1 MNDQPV
7 SFFEELKRR
16 NVVRVGVV
24 YLIAAWLL
32 AQVADLMLEN
42 FNAPAWVIQ
51 SILVVLIIGF
61 PIALIFAWAFEL
73 TPEGLKKEKDVDR
86 SQSITPKTGRKLDF
100 MIIGILA
107 VALSYFIWE
116 SRFENETDS
125 TKPSFQTGETESGIQ
140 TASTETPGPATA
152 AEATP
157 GKPNSKS
164 IAVLPFVNMSSD
176 AEQEYFSD
184 GISEEILN
192 SLAKVKE
199 LKVAGRTSSFA
210 FKGENQDL
218 RQVGQTLGVEHILE
232 GSVRKSGTKVR
243 ITAQLIQVDDGFHLW
258 SESYDR
264 ELDDVFAIQ
273 DEIAQA
279 ILEQLKAHLLVD
291 GEQIVVAS
299 TRADSEA
306 YDLYLLAKQRM
317 YERTG
322 PTIESAVELLD
333 RAIAI
338 DPQYAPA
345 YAQRAIAELLLS
357 EGTGSYGDIPVDQ
370 ALKNSKSLLDKAFEL
385 DPELAEGWA
394 ALGLYYNNQPVITD
408 QGIEPLRKALEL
420 NPNLIDASNWL
431 SINLNAQGEP
441 AEAKAV
447 VEDMVARDPLY
458 RPGVRNM
465 INAHVWFGEYK
476 EAEEFIER
484 VRPLI
489 PNDATIASSEAAL
502 SSELGQHAR
511 ALRQAEQAIALQPS
525 NSVAHITRGFE
536 LMATQQLELVASEGS
551 DFQPIVALN
560 LLGRHEE
567 AATLARQRLDEFA
580 AAPGWIN
587 HLVLTG
593 QWSEAAEFIE
603 TTWVDLEAFEKSF
616 PPWAGIGYW
625 PMLDVALVYSKA
637 GKAAQFDDAMQRLK
651 RVHADLLQQGVN
663 NPIFFMSEASRLAL
677 SGDQEGGMDFL
688 DQAVS
693 RGFISTSARIVIEYP
708 YLGSLEG
715 DPRFEAIQSRMIEH
729 VNTERAELGLEPVS
743 I

>member
-1 MNDQPV
+1 M
-7 SFFEELKRR
+7 SFLAELKRR
-16 NVVRVGVV
+16 NVLRVAVA
-24 YLIAAWLL
+24 YLVTAWLV
-32 AQVADLMLEN
+32 AQIADLVLDNIDSPDWVMQTIML
-42 FNAPAWVIQ
+42 
-51 SILVVLIIGF
+51 VLALGF
-61 PIALIFAWAFEL
+61 PFALIFAWAFEL
-73 TPEGLKKEKDVDR
+73 TPEGLKREHEVDR
-86 SQSITPKTGRKLDF
+86 TQSITPQTGRKLDF

-107 VALSYFIWE
+107 VALAYFIWE
-116 SRFENETDS
+116 SRFENASNVIPANT
-125 TKPSFQTGETESGIQ
+125 GIQ
-140 TASTETPGPATA
+140 QAPSDIQDPADGESA
-152 AEATP
+152 A
-157 GKPNSKS
+157 PNESSAKS

-218 RQVGQTLGVEHILE
+218 RKIGETLGVDHILE

-264 ELDDVFAIQ
+264 ELDDVFVIQ
-273 DEIAQA
+273 DEIATA
-279 ILEQLKAHLLVD
+279 ILEQLKLHLLAD
-291 GEQIVVAS
+291 GEKVVVAS
-299 TRADSEA
+299 TRADSQA

-322 PTIESAVELLD
+322 PTIQSAVELLD
-333 RAIAI
+333 QAIAI
-338 DPQYAPA
+338 DPAYAPA

-357 EGTGSYGDIPVDQ
+357 EGTGSYGNIPLEQ
-370 ALKNSKSLLDKAFEL
+370 ALKNSKELVDKALQL

-394 ALGLYYNNQPVITD
+394 GLGLYYNNQPVINHE
-408 QGIEPLRKALEL
+408 GITPLRKALEL

-431 SINLNAQGEP
+431 AIALNRQGKP
-441 AEAKAV
+441 VEAKV
-447 VEDMVARDPLY
+447 VIEDMVARDPLY

-476 EAEEFIER
+476 KAAEFIER

-502 SSELGQHAR
+502 SSELGHHAL

-525 NSVAHITRGFE
+525 NSVAHITRGFA
-536 LMATQQLELVASEGS
+536 LMATQQLELVAAEGT
-551 DFQPIVALN
+551 DFQPVVALN
-560 LLGRHEE
+560 LLGRKEE
-567 AATLARQRLDEFA
+567 AATLARQRLTEFA
-580 AAPGWIN
+580 EAPTWIN

-593 QWSEAAEFIE
+593 QWNEAVEFIE
-603 TTWVDLEAFEKSF
+603 TSWVDLEAFEKSF

-625 PMLDVALVYSKA
+625 PMLDVALVYSRA
-637 GKAAQFDDAMQRLK
+637 GKADRFDDAMQRLQ
-651 RVHADLLQQGVN
+651 RVHEDLLQQGVN
-663 NPIFFMSEASRLAL
+663 NPVFFMSEAARLAL
-677 SGDQEGGMDFL
+677 AGDQDGGLEYL
-688 DQAVS
+688 DQAIS
-693 RGFISTSARIVIEYP
+693 QGFISTASRITREFP
-708 YLGSLEG
+708 YLESLEG
-715 DPRFEAIQSRMIEH
+715 DSRFQAIQARMIEH
-729 VNTERAELGLEPVS
+729 VNMERAELGLEPVS

>member
-1 MNDQPV
+1 MNQPSL
-7 SFFEELKRR
+7 SFLEELKRR

-42 FNAPAWVIQ
+42 FDAPAWVIQ

-116 SRFENETDS
+116 SRFEKGSDPIS
-125 TKPSFQTGETESGIQ
+125 RESAAIAEPQEGKLDP
-140 TASTETPGPATA
+140 TPFHN
-152 AEATP
+152 
-157 GKPNSKS
+157 NSKS

-176 AEQEYFSD
+176 PEQEYFSD

-218 RQVGQTLGVEHILE
+218 RKIGETLGVEHILE

-243 ITAQLIQVDDGFHLW
+243 ITAQLIQVNDGFHLW
-258 SESYDR
+258 SDSYDR
-264 ELDDVFAIQ
+264 ELDDVFTIQ
-273 DEIAQA
+273 DEIATA
-279 ILEQLKAHLLVD
+279 ILEQLKAHLLND
-291 GEQIVVAS
+291 GEQILVAS
-299 TRADSEA
+299 TRADSQA

-322 PTIESAVELLD
+322 PTIQSAVELLD

-345 YAQRAIAELLLS
+345 YAMRAIAELLLS

-370 ALKNSKSLLDKAFEL
+370 ALKNSKSLLDKALEL

-394 ALGLYYNNQPVITD
+394 ALGLYYNNQPVISD
-408 QGIEPLRKALEL
+408 QGIAPLRKALEL

-431 SINLNAQGEP
+431 SIALNSQGKA

-465 INAHVWFGEYK
+465 INAHVWFGEYQ
-476 EAEEFIER
+476 EAEAFIER

-502 SSELGQHAR
+502 SSELGQYAK

-525 NSVAHITRGFE
+525 NSVARSTRGFV
-536 LMATQQLELVASEGS
+536 LMATQQLELVAAEGT

-560 LLGRHEE
+560 LLGRKEE

-580 AAPGWIN
+580 DAPSWVN

-593 QWSEAAEFIE
+593 QWSEAVEFIE
-603 TTWVDLEAFEKSF
+603 TTWADLEAFEKSF

-637 GKAAQFDDAMQRLK
+637 GKATQFDDAMQRLQ
-651 RVHADLLQQGVN
+651 RIHEDLLQQGVN
-663 NPIFFMSEASRLAL
+663 NPSFFMGEAARLAMA
-677 SGDQEGGMDFL
+677 GDQDGGLDYL
-688 DQAVS
+688 DQAIS
-693 RGFISTSARIVIEYP
+693 RGFISTSARISFEFP
-708 YLGSLEG
+708 HLGSLEG
-715 DPRFEAIQSRMIEH
+715 DPRYEAIQARMIEH
-729 VNTERAELGLEPVS
+729 LNVERAELGLEPVS